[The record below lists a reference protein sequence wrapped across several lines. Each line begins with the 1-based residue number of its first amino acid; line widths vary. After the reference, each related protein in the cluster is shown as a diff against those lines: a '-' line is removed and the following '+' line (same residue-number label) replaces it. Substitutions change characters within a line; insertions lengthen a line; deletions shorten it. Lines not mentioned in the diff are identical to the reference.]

1 MVRAMLEIQRFDPG
15 RGVRPYPQR
24 FAVEL
29 ADGSTVLEALM
40 AVQEYQDGSLAFRR
54 ACRHGICGACA
65 MRINGCSR
73 LACNTQLADVVE
85 QAARMAERKAGSGH
99 GPAGDPADGGVGA
112 ASRDEAAVTVAPLA
126 NMPVVKDLVTDMEVF
141 WRKIRRVR
149 PWLEPTEAAADPDR
163 ERLMT
168 PGEWDE
174 VAQAV
179 LCLEC
184 GACYSAC
191 ESLAASPEFIGPTA
205 LALAHR
211 FVADPR
217 DDAARERLAEL
228 SDEHGLRECTRC
240 FYCTQHCP
248 KHIPVRELITELGG
262 LAYDERL
269 RDDAAVRHAQ
279 AFVASLKESGR
290 LNEARLGVRTQ
301 GLAWTVRHAAHIA
314 RQARAGKLA
323 SPRPAAI
330 DEHDKLKELVERAE
344 DGP

>member
-1 MVRAMLEIQRFDPG
+1 MVRATLEIERFDPG
-15 RGVRPYPQR
+15 RHPQPHAQR
-24 FAVEL
+24 FTVEL

-54 ACRHGICGACA
+54 ACRHAICGACA
-65 MRINGCSR
+65 MRVNGCSR
-73 LACNTQLADVVE
+73 LACNAQLADVVE
-85 QAARMAERKAGSGH
+85 QAARIAERKGQ
-99 GPAGDPADGGVGA
+99 DADG
-112 ASRDEAAVTVAPLA
+112 AAVTIAPLA
-126 NMPVVKDLVTDMEVF
+126 NMPVVKDLVTDLEVF

-149 PWLEPTEAAADPDR
+149 PWLVPDATPVDPDR

-184 GACYSAC
+184 GACYSDC

-205 LALAHR
+205 LAQAHR

-217 DDAARERLAEL
+217 DGMARERLAGL
-228 SDEHGLRECTRC
+228 SGEHGLWECTRC
-240 FYCTQHCP
+240 FACTERCP
-248 KHIPVRELITELGG
+248 KHIRVRELIADLGG
-262 LAYDERL
+262 RAYDERL
-269 RDDAAVRHAQ
+269 RDDSGVRHAQ

-290 LNEARLGVRTQ
+290 LNEATLGVKSQ
-301 GLAWTVRHAAHIA
+301 GVAWTVRHAAQIA

-323 SPRPAAI
+323 SPRPAPI
-330 DEHDKLKELVERAE
+330 DEHDKLKGIVQRAE
-344 DGP
+344 DSR

>member
-1 MVRAMLEIQRFDPG
+1 MVRATLEIQRFDPG
-15 RGVRPYPQR
+15 RDPRPHAQR
-24 FAVEL
+24 FTVEL
-29 ADGSTVLEALM
+29 AEGSTVLEGLM

-65 MRINGCSR
+65 MRVNGCSR
-73 LACNTQLADVVE
+73 LACNTQLADVAE
-85 QAARMAERKAGSGH
+85 QAERIAERTGE
-99 GPAGDPADGGVGA
+99 
-112 ASRDEAAVTVAPLA
+112 DEAAVTVAPLA

-141 WRKIRRVR
+141 WRKLRRVR
-149 PWLEPTEAAADPDR
+149 PWLTPDPAPVDPDR

-168 PGEWDE
+168 PVEWDR
-174 VAQAV
+174 VAEAV

-205 LALAHR
+205 LAQAHR

-217 DDAARERLAEL
+217 DGAARERLAEL
-228 SDEHGLRECTRC
+228 SDEHGLWECTRC
-240 FYCTQHCP
+240 FACTERCP
-248 KHIPVRELITELGG
+248 KHIRVRELITELGG

-269 RDDAAVRHAQ
+269 RDDPGVRHAQ

-290 LNEARLGVRTQ
+290 LNEATLGVRSR
-301 GLAWTVRHAAHIA
+301 GVAWTVRHAAQIA

-323 SPRPAAI
+323 SPRPAPI
-330 DEHDKLKELVERAE
+330 DEHDGLKGIIDRAE
-344 DGP
+344 DSR

>member
-1 MVRAMLEIQRFDPG
+1 MVRATLEIGRFDPG
-15 RGVRPYPQR
+15 RDPQPYTQR
-24 FAVEL
+24 FTVEL

-40 AVQEYQDGSLAFRR
+40 AVQEHQDGSLAFRR

-65 MRINGCSR
+65 MRVNGCAR
-73 LACNTQLADVVE
+73 LACNTQLADVVK
-85 QAARMAERKAGSGH
+85 QAALISERRAE
-99 GPAGDPADGGVGA
+99 DGA
-112 ASRDEAAVTVAPLA
+112 AVVVAPLA
-126 NMPVVKDLVTDMEVF
+126 NMPVVKDLVTDLEVF

-149 PWLEPTEAAADPDR
+149 PWLAPPGAPADPDR

-168 PGEWDE
+168 PSEWDE

-205 LALAHR
+205 LTQAHR

-217 DDAARERLAEL
+217 DGAARERLAEL
-228 SDEHGLRECTRC
+228 SDEHGLWECTRC
-240 FYCTQHCP
+240 FACTERCP
-248 KHIPVRELITELGG
+248 KHIRVRELIAELGG
-262 LAYDERL
+262 LAYGERL
-269 RDDAAVRHAQ
+269 RDDPAVRHAE

-290 LNEARLGVRTQ
+290 LNEATLGVRSQ
-301 GLAWTVRHAAHIA
+301 GVAWTVRHAAQIA

-323 SPRPAAI
+323 SPRPAPI
-330 DEHDKLKELVERAE
+330 DEHETLREIMHRAE
-344 DGP
+344 DSR

>member
-1 MVRAMLEIQRFDPG
+1 MVRATLEIRRFDPG
-15 RGVRPYPQR
+15 RDPQPYAQR

-40 AVQEYQDGSLAFRR
+40 VAQEHQDGSLAFRR

-65 MRINGCSR
+65 MRINGCAR

-85 QAARMAERKAGSGH
+85 QAALMAERGRALAG
-99 GPAGDPADGGVGA
+99 GA
-112 ASRDEAAVTVAPLA
+112 AEAGAGEEPHDEVEVAVAPLA

-149 PWLEPTEAAADPDR
+149 PWLAPAEAPADPDR

-168 PGEWDE
+168 PREWDE

-205 LALAHR
+205 LTQAHR

-217 DDAARERLAEL
+217 DGEARERLAEL
-228 SDEHGLRECTRC
+228 SDEHGLWECTRC
-240 FYCTQHCP
+240 FACTERCP
-248 KHIPVRELITELGG
+248 KHIRVRELIAELGG
-262 LAYDERL
+262 HAYDERL
-269 RDDAAVRHAQ
+269 RDDPAVRHAE

-290 LNEARLGVRTQ
+290 LNEATLGVRSQ
-301 GLAWTVRHAAHIA
+301 GVAWTVRHAVQIA

-323 SPRPAAI
+323 SPRPAPI
-330 DEHDKLKELVERAE
+330 DEHETLKEIMPRAE
-344 DGP
+344 DSR